1 VAMISTYGGPEL
13 RSMVVWADRV
23 TT

>member
-13 RSMVVWADRV
+13 TAMTVWADKV
-23 TT
+23 SD